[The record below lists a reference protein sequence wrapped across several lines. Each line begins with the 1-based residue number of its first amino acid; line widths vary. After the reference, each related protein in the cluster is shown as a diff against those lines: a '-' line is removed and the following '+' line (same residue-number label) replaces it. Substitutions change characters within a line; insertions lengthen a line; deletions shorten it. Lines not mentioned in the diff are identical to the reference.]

1 MSRPVSDR
9 RHNPARPARQPQ
21 QAGAALVTAMLIV
34 ALAAATAS
42 LLLGRMEGWID
53 RVALSRDKAQAAEL
67 ARAGV
72 AYARAVLAADAAA
85 SAIDALDEDWA
96 RVLPP
101 LRHESAEVS
110 GRIDDA
116 QGRFNLNNLRRD
128 DGRIDEAALTA
139 YRRLLA
145 VLGLPDELADTL
157 ADWLDADDSARAAG
171 AEADYYLA
179 QGGPA
184 GAAGRPLEHL
194 AGLGRVKGYTPRNV
208 ERLQAFVIALAG
220 SQPVNLNTAPPELLS
235 ALQPGLGLAAAR
247 ALAASRNAVHFRD
260 ADDFRKRLPADNLPA
275 PLLPVATA
283 SQHFLI
289 NIEVGNGQARS
300 RIASLV
306 GRQSAGDASRI
317 LWQSIQ

>member
-1 MSRPVSDR
+1 MSRPVNDR
-9 RHNPARPARQPQ
+9 RPIPAFPTCRPQ

-42 LLLGRMEGWID
+42 LLLVRMERWID
-53 RVALSRDKAQAAEL
+53 RVALTRDKAQAAEF
-67 ARAGV
+67 ARSGT
-72 AYARAVLAADAAA
+72 AYARAVLAADAAG

-116 QGRFNLNNLRRD
+116 QSRFNLNNLRRD
-128 DGRIDEAALTA
+128 DGLIDESALAA

-157 ADWLDADDSARAAG
+157 ADWLDADDSPRAAG
-171 AEADYYLA
+171 AEAAYYLA
-179 QGGPA
+179 QGRPA
-184 GAAGRPLEHL
+184 GAPGRPLDHL
-194 AGLGRVKGYTPRNV
+194 AGLSRIKGYTPRHI
-208 ERLQAFVIALAG
+208 ERLHPFVIALAG
-220 SQPVNLNTAPPELLS
+220 QQPVNVNTAAPEVLS

-247 ALAASRNAVHFRD
+247 ALARSRDAVHFLD
-260 ADDFRKRLPADNLPA
+260 TGDFRKRLPADNLPT
-275 PLLPVATA
+275 PLLSVAAA

-289 NIEVGNGQARS
+289 SVEVRNGQARS
-300 RIASLV
+300 HLSSLV
-306 GRQSAGDASRI
+306 YRQPTGQASRI